1 MAFTG
6 LSSNERFT
14 ATQVQEDVA
23 AAIAGLSPKETAIL
37 DFFGDSDVFAQ
48 STKHEYW
55 QDYLPPNKIVASTA
69 VNSATAVT
77 AFQTNGFGLA
87 LQVGALLEN
96 ETAAPEVV
104 QVVSIV
110 GANSIVVS
118 RNYGGAGVGSLV
130 AGGEFYVRGYAG
142 VEGQDHS
149 GSSMRRLGTRLANT
163 VGLFRAEIAMSE
175 TDLALELFGND
186 SYGSTQAKALK
197 QMLWGLE
204 NEVLRGKL
212 NATNSLGTFSA
223 LTGGGDTRTM
233 KGLRDFITTINSTV
247 TASSFAT
254 NPHLYIGN
262 VWQNAYDQGASPTE
276 TWALICGPTAYR
288 NISDLNDTKV
298 QDSNTSELYKR
309 QIRTYTGPF
318 GSAQVELGRALTA
331 GEVLL
336 VPKERVK
343 VVAMQGR
350 SFKITPMAKTGDNE
364 KSLLTGEYTIEV
376 HHENAMARIRPA

>member
-1 MAFTG
+1 MPFTG

-23 AAIAGLSPKETAIL
+23 AAVAALSPKETAIL
-37 DFFGDSDVFAQ
+37 DFFGDGDVFAT

-55 QDYLPPNKIVASTA
+55 VDYLAPNKIISSTA

-77 AFQTNGFGLA
+77 ATQVNGFGLS
-87 LQVGALLEN
+87 LQVGTLLEN
-96 ETAAPEVV
+96 ETAAPELV

-118 RNYGGAGVGSLV
+118 RNYGGGGIGSMA

-149 GSSMRRLGTRLANT
+149 GSSMRRLGSRLVNT
-163 VGLFRAEIAMSE
+163 VGLFRAEVAMSG
-175 TDLALELFGND
+175 TDFALDLYGND
-186 SYGSTQAKALK
+186 GYGSTQAKALK
-197 QMLWGLE
+197 QLLWGME

-223 LTGGGDTRTM
+223 STGAGDTRTM
-233 KGLRDFITTINSTV
+233 KGLRDFITTISSTV
-247 TASSFAT
+247 TASSFAA

-262 VWQNAYDQGASPTE
+262 VWQNVYDQGGAASE
-276 TWALICGPTAYR
+276 DWAIIAGATYFR

-298 QDSNTSELYKR
+298 QDSNEREVFKR

-318 GSAQVELGRALTA
+318 GSAQVELGRALKAT
-331 GEVLL
+331 ELLL
-336 VPKERVK
+336 VPRQRVK
-343 VVAMQGR
+343 IVPLQGR
-350 SFKITPMAKTGDNE
+350 SFQVMEMAKTGDNA
-364 KSLLTGEYTIEV
+364 KSLIVGEYTIEV
-376 HHENAMARIRPA
+376 HHENAMARLLS

>member
-1 MAFTG
+1 MPFTG

-14 ATQVQEDVA
+14 ASQVQEDVA
-23 AAIAGLSPKETAIL
+23 AAVAALSPKETAIL
-37 DFFGDSDVFAQ
+37 DFFGDSDVFAM

-55 QDYLPPNKIVASTA
+55 QDYLPPNKIIASTA

-77 AFQTNGFGLA
+77 ALQTNGFGLA
-87 LQVGALLEN
+87 LQVGTLLEN
-96 ETAAPEVV
+96 ESAAPELV

-118 RNYGGAGVGSLV
+118 RNYGGGGIGSLA

-149 GSSMRRLGTRLANT
+149 GSSMRRLGSRLANT

-186 SYGSTQAKALK
+186 SYASAQGKALR

-223 LTGGGDTRTM
+223 LNGTGDTRTM
-233 KGLRDFITTINSTV
+233 KGLRDTITTINSTV
-247 TASSFAT
+247 TASSFAA

-262 VWQNAYDQGASPTE
+262 IWQNVYDQGGASTE
-276 TWALICGPTAYR
+276 TWAILAGATFYR

-298 QDSNTSELYKR
+298 EDSNVSELFKR

-318 GSAQVELGRALTA
+318 GSARVELGRALGAT
-331 GEVLL
+331 ELLL
-336 VPKERVK
+336 VPRERVK
-343 VVAMQGR
+343 IVPMNGR

-364 KSLLTGEYTIEV
+364 KALLTGEYTIEV
-376 HHENAMARIRPA
+376 HHENAMARLRV

>member
-1 MAFTG
+1 MPFTG

-23 AAIAGLSPKETAIL
+23 AAVAALSPKETAIL
-37 DFFGDSDVFAQ
+37 DFFGDGDVFAT

-55 QDYLPPNKIVASTA
+55 VDYLAPNKIIASTA

-77 AFQTNGFGLA
+77 ALQVNGFGLS
-87 LQVGALLEN
+87 LQVGTLLEN
-96 ETAAPEVV
+96 ETAAPELV

-118 RNYGGAGVGSLV
+118 RNYGGGGIGSMA

-149 GSSMRRLGTRLANT
+149 GSSMRRLGSRLVNT
-163 VGLFRAEIAMSE
+163 VGLFRAEVAMSG
-175 TDLALELFGND
+175 TDFALDLYGND
-186 SYGSTQAKALK
+186 GYGSTQAKALK
-197 QMLWGLE
+197 QLLWGME
-204 NEVLRGKL
+204 SEVLRGKL

-223 LTGGGDTRTM
+223 STGAGDTRTM
-233 KGLRDFITTINSTV
+233 KGLRDFITTISSTV
-247 TASSFAT
+247 TASSFAA

-262 VWQNAYDQGASPTE
+262 VWQNVYDQGGAASE
-276 TWALICGPTAYR
+276 DWAIIAGPTYFR

-298 QDSNTSELYKR
+298 QDSNEREIFKR

-318 GSAQVELGRALTA
+318 GSAQVELGRALKAT
-331 GEVLL
+331 ELLL
-336 VPKERVK
+336 VPRQRVK
-343 VVAMQGR
+343 IVPLQGR
-350 SFKITPMAKTGDNE
+350 SFQVMEMAKTGDNA
-364 KSLLTGEYTIEV
+364 KSLIVGEYTIEV
-376 HHENAMARIRPA
+376 HHENAMARLLS